1 MRLPR
6 KLSMRKKLGLRA
18 VLSSPRRLV
27 ELSSRIICM
36 VCRHRLV
43 SYRLSRSKAWPSFVA
58 SRRYERAT
66 HLFLAEPR
74 TDSRE
79 STGGQL

>member
-6 KLSMRKKLGLRA
+6 KLSMRKKLSLRA
-18 VLSSPRRLV
+18 VLSPRRLV

-36 VCRHRLV
+36 VWRHRLV
-43 SYRLSRSKAWPSFVA
+43 SYRLSRSKDWPSFVA

-66 HLFLAEPR
+66 HLLSAEPL
-74 TDSRE
+74 TDL
-79 STGGQL
+79 Q

>member
-36 VCRHRLV
+36 VWRHRLV
-43 SYRLSRSKAWPSFVA
+43 S
-58 SRRYERAT
+58 
-66 HLFLAEPR
+66 
-74 TDSRE
+74 
-79 STGGQL
+79 